1 MRRVILLAV
10 MSALVV
16 ACAPRVVR
24 PSRSMPADVQLKL
37 LKLPRVR
44 VAGFVTHG
52 RPNFDINLG
61 TIREIRRQLH
71 SWSVSIVDAEPVVLD
86 DESRL
91 SDMPYWRRAGE
102 EHGEPLIVTGTVR
115 WLIAPAKIEQRG
127 RRIMYLTNG
136 RALDATVVLIDG
148 QSGEILSTRDL
159 PRRMHYPAGS
169 RPAGLGCLFD
179 LVQMGNRDWLDAI
192 SNVPTASYVGS
203 WNGA

>member
-1 MRRVILLAV
+1 MRSILLVTSLSLSAV
-10 MSALVV
+10 T
-16 ACAPRVVR
+16 CAPRVV
-24 PSRSMPADVQLKL
+24 PTSRSMPADVQLNL
-37 LKLPRVR
+37 LRLPRVW

-52 RPNFDINLG
+52 RPNFDINLE
-61 TIREIRRQLH
+61 TTREVRHQLH
-71 SWSVSIVDAEPVVLD
+71 DWSVSIVDAEPLALD

-91 SDMPYWRRAGE
+91 SDVPYWRRAGE

-148 QSGEILSTRDL
+148 HTGEVLSTRNL

-169 RPAGLGCLFD
+169 APSGLGCLFD
-179 LVQMGNRDWLDAI
+179 LLHMGIHDWLDAI
-192 SNVPTASYVGS
+192 SAVPRAVHPVQPT
-203 WNGA
+203 

>member
-10 MSALVV
+10 MSAFVV

-24 PSRSMPADVQLKL
+24 PSRSLPQEVQLNL
-37 LKLPRVR
+37 LKLPRVW
-44 VAGFVTHG
+44 VAGFVTYG
-52 RPNFDINLG
+52 RPNFDINLE
-61 TIREIRRQLH
+61 TTREVRHRLRD
-71 SWSVSIVDAEPVVLD
+71 WSVSVVDAEPLVLD

-91 SDMPYWRRAGE
+91 SDVPYWRRLGE
-102 EHGEPLIVTGTVR
+102 EHGEPLIVTGSVR

-148 QSGEILSTRDL
+148 HSGEILSTRNL

-169 RPAGLGCLFD
+169 APSGLGCLFD
-179 LVQMGNRDWLDAI
+179 LLHLGSRDWLDAI
-192 SNVPTASYVGS
+192 SAAPKGSHVGP
-203 WNGA
+203 